1 MSDIPVE
8 RDRAVPKRRAPWLRL
23 LLLAALLGGIY
34 AVGKASGFLD
44 EVDIHSIRHAVN
56 DAGAW
61 GMLLF
66 VALFALGVLVQVPGM
81 LFVATGMLVYGKVL
95 GYAVCLLGAIVAVCT
110 SFAMVRAVGGKAL
123 ATIERPWVRRVL
135 AQLERRPVRALIAL
149 RLIAFIAPPLNYAL
163 ALSTIRFRD
172 YAIGSALGL
181 IVPMAVVAMG
191 LEWLFQTPW
200 AAKLLFG

>member
-8 RDRAVPKRRAPWLRL
+8 RDRAVPKSRVPWLRL
-23 LLLAALLGGIY
+23 LALAAVLGGIY
-34 AVGKASGFLD
+34 ALGKLTGFLD
-44 EVDIHSIRHAVN
+44 EIDIHSIRRAVD

-66 VALFALGVLVQVPGM
+66 VLLFALGVLVQVPGS
-81 LFVATGMLVYGKVL
+81 LFVATGMLMYGQIV
-95 GYAVCLLGAIVAVCT
+95 GYAVCLVGAIVAVCT

-123 ATIERPWVRRVL
+123 AAIERPWVRRAL
-135 AQLERRPVRALIAL
+135 ARLERQPVRTLVVL
-149 RLIAFIAPPLNYAL
+149 RLIAFISPPLNYAL

-181 IVPMAVVAMG
+181 ITPMAVVAVAF
-191 LEWLFQTPW
+191 EWLFRTPW
-200 AAKLLFG
+200 ARSFLFG